1 MYVKKNVCKS
11 CRTYIA
17 LLVIDFLIIIDSS
30 SAHFYFNWY
39 LKTINNNLI
48 TNINDVGVDTYYYI
62 VVH

>member
-17 LLVIDFLIIIDSS
+17 LLVIAFLIIIDIS

-39 LKTINNNLI
+39 LKTINTNVI
-48 TNINDVGVDTYYYI
+48 TNINANTEN
-62 VVH
+62 VVY